1 MKQNYRYKIM
11 MMMVIITIINYID
24 RGAISYGSGSIIQEF
39 GFDKIAWGAVLG
51 YFGYGYI
58 FGSLLGG
65 IMSDKKGPK
74 FVWVVIGIAWSIFV
88 MSTAIAGNIGAAF
101 FGGSA
106 LAGFAFVRILFGF
119 AEGPMF
125 STINKT
131 NANWAAPKER
141 GIAASVGLLGTP
153 LGQLLTA
160 PIAVGLLTFTSWK
173 TVFILLGALGIIWAI
188 IWSKMFKDMPEQ
200 HPRVS
205 KEELARIRSTEG
217 LLANETIVTKE
228 EDNVKWYHFFQN
240 PTMVF
245 NAIGYFAFQ
254 YVNFLLLTWTPKYL
268 QDQFHFEL
276 SSLWYLGMIPWV
288 GAVFTVLLGG
298 KISDA
303 LRVKTGSLRIARS
316 GLAVVSLLFTAICFL
331 LIPTQHSVA
340 GVLTFMAIGNAFNF
354 LPNSVYWTVVI
365 DTEPK
370 RAGTYGGITH
380 FITNIATILA
390 PTLTGYLVVEYH
402 GYSAMFVAAA
412 IAALI
417 GMICMAFV
425 KPGARKSGVTPSSMK
440 MSS

>member
-1 MKQNYRYKIM
+1 
-11 MMMVIITIINYID
+11 
-24 RGAISYGSGSIIQEF
+24 
-39 GFDKIAWGAVLG
+39 
-51 YFGYGYI
+51 
-58 FGSLLGG
+58 
-65 IMSDKKGPK
+65 
-74 FVWVVIGIAWSIFV
+74 
-88 MSTAIAGNIGAAF
+88 MSTAIAGNIWAAF

-125 STINKT
+125 STLNKT

-160 PIAVGLLTFTSWK
+160 PIAVGLLTITSWK

-200 HPRVS
+200 HPKVS

-228 EDNVKWYHFFQN
+228 EENVKWYHFFQN

-298 KISDA
+298 KISDV
-303 LRVKTGSLRIARS
+303 LRAKTGSLRIARS
-316 GLAVVSLLFTAICFL
+316 GLAVVSLLLTAVCFL

-390 PTLTGYLVVEYH
+390 PTLTGYLVVAYH
-402 GYSAMFVAAA
+402 GYNAMFIAAA
-412 IAALI
+412 IAATI

-425 KPGARKSGVTPSSMK
+425 KPGVRKSSEIPSTIK